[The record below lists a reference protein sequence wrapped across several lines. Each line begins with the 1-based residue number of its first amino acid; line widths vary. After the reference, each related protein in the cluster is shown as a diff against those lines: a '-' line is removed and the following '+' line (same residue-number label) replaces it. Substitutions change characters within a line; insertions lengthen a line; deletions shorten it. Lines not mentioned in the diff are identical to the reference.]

1 MNDVGV
7 DSLDADAELG
17 DFTTTARVVPI
28 SLLAVFIGAL
38 GALLASALLA
48 LINFFTQLF
57 FFQRVSLAPI
67 SPAEHTLGPA
77 AVLVT
82 VAGALIIGVMARYGS
97 ERIRGHG
104 IPEALESILTKGSR
118 VEPRVALL
126 KPVSSAISIGSG
138 GPFGAEGPIIMTGGA
153 VGSIIAQLFHF
164 SSAERKTLLVAGAA
178 AGMSATFAAP
188 MASLVLA
195 VELLLFELK
204 PRSLVPVAL
213 ASATAALVRHYLL
226 GNGPLFPVPEH
237 AAFLGPSGLLGCV
250 AMGVLAG
257 GLSLLITR
265 SVYAAEDAFLKLP
278 IHWMWWPAIGAVFVG
293 LGGLIEPRALGVG
306 YENIAAL
313 LRGTPTLRETAALVV
328 VKWAIWAVYLGS
340 GTSGGVL
347 APLLMMGCAL
357 GGVAAPFLPDEGAG
371 FWPMIAM
378 GAILGGTMRAPL
390 TGVVF
395 AVELT
400 GDFGS
405 VLPLLVAAVVAH
417 GFTVLTVKRSILT
430 EKVARRGFHVTREYS
445 IDPFEVL
452 FVRDVMHS
460 SVVVIP
466 ARATA
471 TEVSE
476 LLKSQMGRVEPL
488 YPLVDAKGQFSGIV
502 TREELESWVQC
513 SGAGQV
519 YQLAN
524 STPVTAYEDEPL
536 GIVLNRM
543 AQTGATRLP
552 VLDRDEP
559 TKLAGMLTLAHTLK
573 AKKRHLE
580 EETRRERAKAVD
592 LLMPAAL
599 RRGGRSRKQKPIE
612 AEAS

>member
-1 MNDVGV
+1 VR
-7 DSLDADAELG
+7 
-17 DFTTTARVVPI
+17 TH
-28 SLLAVFIGAL
+28 
-38 GALLASALLA
+38 LASFLERAAVSHETGVPRFVDKELHGYLRCGVLAHGFCRMQCGAPSSPAHNTLGGWA
-48 LINFFTQLF
+48 LI
-57 FFQRVSLAPI
+57 VPVI
-67 SPAEHTLGPA
+67 
-77 AVLVT
+77 
-82 VAGALIIGVMARYGS
+82 GALIIGVMARYGS

-104 IPEALESILTKGSR
+104 IPEALESILTRGSR

-153 VGSIIAQLFHF
+153 VGSIVAQLFHF

-178 AGMSATFAAP
+178 AGMSATFCAP

-226 GNGPLFPVPEH
+226 GPGPLFPVPVH
-237 AAFLGPSGLLGCV
+237 SSFLGPSGLLGCV
-250 AMGVLAG
+250 VIGVLAG

-265 SVYAAEDAFLKLP
+265 SVYAAEDAFKKLP
-278 IHWMWWPAIGAVFVG
+278 LHWMWWPAIGAVIVG

-306 YENIAAL
+306 YENIGAL
-313 LRGTPTLRETAALVV
+313 LRGEVPMRAIVLLAV

-347 APLLMMGCAL
+347 APLLMLGCAL
-357 GGVAAPFLPDEGAG
+357 GGIAAPFLPNEGAG
-371 FWPMIAM
+371 FWPLIAM

-395 AVELT
+395 ATELT
-400 GDFGS
+400 GDHGS
-405 VLPLLVAAVVAH
+405 VLPLLVATVVAH
-417 GFTVLTVKRSILT
+417 GFTVLTVRRSILT

-460 SVVVIP
+460 KVVVLP
-466 ARATA
+466 AAA
-471 TEVSE
+471 SVAEVSA
-476 LLKSQMGRVEPL
+476 LLASHAGRIESL
-488 YPLVDAKGQFSGIV
+488 YPLVDTAEQFVGVV
-502 TREELESWVQC
+502 TRHELERWVQRKT
-513 SGAGQV
+513 AGPV
-519 YQLAN
+519 SQLVKGSA
-524 STPVTAYEDEPL
+524 VTAYDDEPL

-543 AQTGATRLP
+543 ANTGCTRLP
-552 VLDRDEP
+552 VLSRDAP
-559 TKLAGMLTLAHTLK
+559 LRLAGLLTLAHTLK
-573 AKKRHLE
+573 AKRRHLE
-580 EETRRERAKAVD
+580 DETRRERARAVD
-592 LLMPAAL
+592 LLVPAAL
-599 RRGGRSRKQKPIE
+599 RRKRQKSVE
-612 AEAS
+612 VAS

>member
-1 MNDVGV
+1 MSSSESV
-7 DSLDADAELG
+7 DEQLS

-28 SLLAVFIGAL
+28 SLLAMVIGAV

-48 LINFFTQLF
+48 LINLFTQLF
-57 FFQRVSLAPI
+57 FFQRFSFAPS
-67 SPAEHTLGPA
+67 SPAHNTLGGWALIVP
-77 AVLVT
+77 VI
-82 VAGALIIGVMARYGS
+82 GALIIGVMARYGS

-104 IPEALESILTKGSR
+104 IPEALESILTRGSR

-153 VGSIIAQLFHF
+153 VGSIVAQLFHF

-178 AGMSATFAAP
+178 AGMSATFCAP

-226 GNGPLFPVPEH
+226 GPGPLFPVPVH
-237 AAFLGPSGLLGCV
+237 SSFLGPSGLLGCV
-250 AMGVLAG
+250 VIGVLAG

-265 SVYAAEDAFLKLP
+265 SVYAAEDAFKKLP
-278 IHWMWWPAIGAVFVG
+278 LHWMWWPAIGAVIVG

-306 YENIAAL
+306 YENIGAL
-313 LRGTPTLRETAALVV
+313 LRGEVPMRAIVLLAV

-347 APLLMMGCAL
+347 APLLMLGCAL
-357 GGVAAPFLPDEGAG
+357 GGIAAPFLPNEGAG
-371 FWPMIAM
+371 FWPLIAM

-395 AVELT
+395 ATELT
-400 GDFGS
+400 GDHGS
-405 VLPLLVAAVVAH
+405 VLPLLVATVVAH
-417 GFTVLTVKRSILT
+417 GFTVLTVRRSILT

-460 SVVVIP
+460 KVVVLP
-466 ARATA
+466 AAA
-471 TEVSE
+471 SVAEVSA
-476 LLKSQMGRVEPL
+476 LLASHAGRIESL
-488 YPLVDAKGQFSGIV
+488 YPLVDTAEQFVGVV
-502 TREELESWVQC
+502 TRHELERWVQRKT
-513 SGAGQV
+513 AGPV
-519 YQLAN
+519 SQLVKGSA
-524 STPVTAYEDEPL
+524 VTAYDDEPL

-543 AQTGATRLP
+543 ANTGCTRLP
-552 VLDRDEP
+552 VLSRDAP
-559 TKLAGMLTLAHTLK
+559 LRLAGLLTLAHTLK
-573 AKKRHLE
+573 AKRRHLE
-580 EETRRERAKAVD
+580 DETRRERARAVD
-592 LLMPAAL
+592 LLVPAAL
-599 RRGGRSRKQKPIE
+599 RRKRQKSVE
-612 AEAS
+612 VAS